1 MAENPGT
8 WPSKRGPIAKI
19 VPSDVYKRAAVP
31 FGGGTVV
38 QFLRFRMSSGKCW
51 LSTEAARFGMVVGWP
66 QRIPAFRNYRMIE
79 IQFCRLHNV
88 AVVSEP

>member
-31 FGGGTVV
+31 LAVEQWYHFRDFGCHLGIVGNNQANGLLREKFCSLNGRTGGYDLP
-38 QFLRFRMSSGKCW
+38 QPGGDLG
-51 LSTEAARFGMVVGWP
+51 EFG
-66 QRIPAFRNYRMIE
+66 
-79 IQFCRLHNV
+79 
-88 AVVSEP
+88 

>member
-31 FGGGTVV
+31 LAVEQWYNFRDFGCHLGNAGIY
-38 QFLRFRMSSGKCW
+38 QHHRSL
-51 LSTEAARFGMVVGWP
+51 L
-66 QRIPAFRNYRMIE
+66 PAQYR
-79 IQFCRLHNV
+79 L
-88 AVVSEP
+88 